1 MRIDKNFVAWVLIAV
16 GCSVALQ
23 TRAEDPKVQLFDVV
37 LLKFE
42 DSKIQAIKAVREMS
56 ALGLKD
62 AKDLVES
69 APKTVREG
77 VTKEEGDAAVKAL
90 EAVKCKAELQPSK
103 VTTLERYE
111 AVLKSFDAAKK
122 DQTLFTI
129 KNNTGL
135 SEEAVTKLLAA
146 PPGTIKK
153 GLTKAEA
160 DRIKATLTGIN
171 AEVEVKESGK

>member
-1 MRIDKNFVAWVLIAV
+1 M
-16 GCSVALQ
+16 
-23 TRAEDPKVQLFDVV
+23 
-37 LLKFE
+37 
-42 DSKIQAIKAVREMS
+42 
-56 ALGLKD
+56 
-62 AKDLVES
+62 
-69 APKTVREG
+69 
-77 VTKEEGDAAVKAL
+77 TK
-90 EAVKCKAELQPSK
+90 
-103 VTTLERYE
+103 LERYE

-135 SEEAVTKLLAA
+135 SEEAVTKLMAA

-160 DRIKATLTGIN
+160 DRLKASLTAIN